1 MSAITKGRY
10 LQALQ
15 QQTNAVAKIMETS
28 QSFLDIYS
36 GRGYDPNHAGT
47 DPIVDADVASLGI
60 TADQVYQVAMLMRDI
75 AAFFTANSNA
85 NQKIINAVRNDK

>member
-1 MSAITKGRY
+1 MESA
-10 LQALQ
+10 
-15 QQTNAVAKIMETS
+15 

-47 DPIVDADVASLGI
+47 DPILDADVAGLGI
-60 TADQVYQVAMLMRDI
+60 TADQVYLVAMLMGQL
-75 AAFFTANSNA
+75 AAWFTANSGA